1 MEVCMENQVIPSL
14 DEIIIEPLED
24 FQCLNIFCSGIESM
38 DFFIRN
44 LFTHMVTVTAVTM

>member
-24 FQCLNIFCSGIESM
+24 FHCLDKFCSCIESM

-44 LFTHMVTVTAVTM
+44 LSTHMVTVTAVTM